1 MKLEIVTPESI
12 IFKGEVVSVTLPGLN
27 GQFQLLSNHTAI
39 ISALKSGEVRIKLL
53 NETED
58 LGSLTIDPVD
68 KSIGV
73 YEIKGG
79 ILEMLTNNAIVLA
92 E

>member
-12 IFKGEVVSVTLPGLN
+12 IYKGDVVSVTLPGLN
-27 GQFQLLSNHTAI
+27 GQFQLLSNHTDI
-39 ISALKSGEVRIKLL
+39 ISALKSGEVRIKLS
-53 NETED
+53 NESED
-58 LGSLTIDPVD
+58 LGSLKIDPTD

>member
-39 ISALKSGEVRIKLL
+39 ISALKSGEVRIKLS
-53 NETED
+53 NVSED
-58 LGSLTIDPVD
+58 LGLLKIDSVD
-68 KSIGV
+68 KSIGL

-79 ILEMLTNNAIVLA
+79 ILEMLTNKAIVLA

>member
-39 ISALKSGEVRIKLL
+39 ISALKSGEVRIKLS
-53 NETED
+53 NETDD
-58 LGSLTIDPVD
+58 LGSLKIDPAD

-73 YEIKGG
+73 FEIKGG

>member
-39 ISALKSGEVRIKLL
+39 ISALKSGDVRIKLS

-58 LGSLTIDPVD
+58 LGSLKIDPSD

-73 YEIKGG
+73 FEIKGG
-79 ILEMLTNNAIVLA
+79 ILEMLTNKAIVLA

>member
-12 IFKGEVVSVTLPGLN
+12 IFKGDVVSVTLPGLN
-27 GQFQLLSNHTAI
+27 GQFQLLSNHTDI
-39 ISALKSGEVRIKLL
+39 ISALKSGEVRIKLS
-53 NETED
+53 NESED
-58 LGSLTIDPVD
+58 LGSLKIDSAD
-68 KSIGV
+68 KSIVV

-79 ILEMLTNNAIVLA
+79 ILEMLTNKAIVLA

>member
-39 ISALKSGEVRIKLL
+39 ISALKSGEVRIKLS

-58 LGSLTIDPVD
+58 LGLLKIDPAD

-79 ILEMLTNNAIVLA
+79 ILEMLTNKAIVLA

>member
-39 ISALKSGEVRIKLL
+39 ISALKPGEVRIKLS
-53 NETED
+53 NESED
-58 LGSLTIDPVD
+58 LGLLKIDSVD

-79 ILEMLTNNAIVLA
+79 ILEMLMNKAIVLA

>member
-39 ISALKSGEVRIKLL
+39 ISALKSGEVRIKLS
-53 NETED
+53 NESED
-58 LGSLTIDPVD
+58 LGLLTIDSVD

-79 ILEMLTNNAIVLA
+79 ILEMLTNKAIVLA

>member
-12 IFKGEVVSVTLPGLN
+12 IFKGEVVSVTLPGLS

-39 ISALKSGEVRIKLL
+39 ISALKSGEVRIKLS
-53 NETED
+53 NESED
-58 LGSLTIDPVD
+58 LGLLKIDSAD

-79 ILEMLTNNAIVLA
+79 ILEMLTNKAIVLA

>member
-39 ISALKSGEVRIKLL
+39 ISALKSGEVRIKLS

-58 LGSLTIDPVD
+58 LGSFTIDPVD

-79 ILEMLTNNAIVLA
+79 ILEMLTNKAIVLA

>member
-39 ISALKSGEVRIKLL
+39 ISALKSGEVRIKLS
-53 NETED
+53 NVSED
-58 LGSLTIDPVD
+58 LGLLKIDSVD

-79 ILEMLTNNAIVLA
+79 ILEMLTNKAIVLA

>member
-12 IFKGEVVSVTLPGLN
+12 IFKGDVVSVTLPGLN
-27 GQFQLLSNHTAI
+27 GQFQLLSNHTDI
-39 ISALKSGEVRIKLL
+39 ISALKSGEVRIKLS
-53 NETED
+53 NESED
-58 LGSLTIDPVD
+58 LGSLKIDPAD

>member
-12 IFKGEVVSVTLPGLN
+12 IFKGDVVSVTLPGLN
-27 GQFQLLSNHTAI
+27 GQFQLLSNHTDI
-39 ISALKSGEVRIKLL
+39 ISALKSGEVRIKLS
-53 NETED
+53 NESED
-58 LGSLTIDPVD
+58 LGSLKIDSAD

>member
-39 ISALKSGEVRIKLL
+39 ISALKSGEVRIKLS
-53 NETED
+53 NETDD
-58 LGSLTIDPVD
+58 LGSLKIDPAD

-73 YEIKGG
+73 FEIKGG
-79 ILEMLTNNAIVLA
+79 ILEMLTNKAIVLA

>member
-39 ISALKSGEVRIKLL
+39 ISALKSGEVRIKLS
-53 NETED
+53 NESED
-58 LGSLTIDPVD
+58 LGLLKIDSVD

-79 ILEMLTNNAIVLA
+79 ILEMLMNKAIVLA

>member
-12 IFKGEVVSVTLPGLN
+12 IFKGDVVSVTLPGLN
-27 GQFQLLSNHTAI
+27 GQFQLLSNHSDI
-39 ISALKSGEVRIKLL
+39 ISALKSGEVRIKLS
-53 NETED
+53 NESED
-58 LGSLTIDPVD
+58 LGSLKIDPTD

>member
-12 IFKGEVVSVTLPGLN
+12 IFKGEVISVTLPGLN

-39 ISALKSGEVRIKLL
+39 ISALKSGEVRIKLS
-53 NETED
+53 NVSED
-58 LGSLTIDPVD
+58 LGLLKIDSVD

-79 ILEMLTNNAIVLA
+79 ILEMLTNKAIVLA

>member
-39 ISALKSGEVRIKLL
+39 ISALKSGEVRIKLS

-79 ILEMLTNNAIVLA
+79 ILEMLTNKAIVLA

>member
-27 GQFQLLSNHTAI
+27 GQFQLLSNHTSI
-39 ISALKSGEVRIKLL
+39 ISALKSGEVRIKLS

-79 ILEMLTNNAIVLA
+79 ILEMLTNKAIVLA

>member
-39 ISALKSGEVRIKLL
+39 ISALKSGEVRIKLS

-58 LGSLTIDPVD
+58 LGSLKIDPAD

-73 YEIKGG
+73 FEIKGG
-79 ILEMLTNNAIVLA
+79 ILEMLTNKAIVLA

>member
-12 IFKGEVVSVTLPGLN
+12 IFKGDVVSVTLPGLN
-27 GQFQLLSNHTAI
+27 GQFQLLSNHTDI
-39 ISALKSGEVRIKLL
+39 ISALKSGEVRIKLS
-53 NETED
+53 NESED
-58 LGSLTIDPVD
+58 LGSLKIDPAD
-68 KSIGV
+68 KLIGV

-79 ILEMLTNNAIVLA
+79 ILEMLTNKAIVLA

>member
-39 ISALKSGEVRIKLL
+39 ISALKSGEVRIKLS
-53 NETED
+53 NETAD

-79 ILEMLTNNAIVLA
+79 ILEMLTNKAIVLA

>member
-12 IFKGEVVSVTLPGLN
+12 IFKGDVVSVTLPGLN
-27 GQFQLLSNHTAI
+27 GQFQLLSNHTDI
-39 ISALKSGEVRIKLL
+39 ISALKSGEVRIKLS
-53 NETED
+53 NESED
-58 LGSLTIDPVD
+58 LGSLKIDSAD

-79 ILEMLTNNAIVLA
+79 ILEMLTNKAIVLA

>member
-39 ISALKSGEVRIKLL
+39 ISALKSGEVRIKLP
-53 NETED
+53 NGTED
-58 LGSLTIDPVD
+58 LGSLKIDP
-68 KSIGV
+68 
-73 YEIKGG
+73 
-79 ILEMLTNNAIVLA
+79 AISLMP
-92 E
+92 

>member
-39 ISALKSGEVRIKLL
+39 ISALKSGEVRIKLS
-53 NETED
+53 NESED
-58 LGSLTIDPVD
+58 LGLLKIDSID

-79 ILEMLTNNAIVLA
+79 ILEMLMNKAIVLA

>member
-12 IFKGEVVSVTLPGLN
+12 IFKGEVVSVTLPGLS
-27 GQFQLLSNHTAI
+27 GQFQLLSNHSDI
-39 ISALKSGEVRIKLL
+39 ISALKSGEVRIKLS
-53 NETED
+53 NESED
-58 LGSLTIDPVD
+58 LGSLKIDPTD

-79 ILEMLTNNAIVLA
+79 ILEMLTNKAIVLA

>member
-1 MKLEIVTPESI
+1 MKIEIVTPESI

-39 ISALKSGEVRIKLL
+39 ISALKAGEVRIKLS

-58 LGSLTIDPVD
+58 LGSLKMDPSD

-79 ILEMLTNNAIVLA
+79 ILEMLTNKAIVLA

>member
-39 ISALKSGEVRIKLL
+39 ISALKSGDVRIKLS

-58 LGSLTIDPVD
+58 LGSLKIDPSD

-79 ILEMLTNNAIVLA
+79 ILEMLTNKAIVLA

>member
-39 ISALKSGEVRIKLL
+39 ISALKSGEVRIKLS
-53 NETED
+53 NASED
-58 LGSLTIDPVD
+58 LGLLKIDSVD

-79 ILEMLTNNAIVLA
+79 ILEMLTNKAIVLA

>member
-39 ISALKSGEVRIKLL
+39 ISALKSGEVRIKLP
-53 NETED
+53 NGTED
-58 LGSLTIDPVD
+58 LGSLKIDPAD

>member
-39 ISALKSGEVRIKLL
+39 ISALKSGEVRIKLS

-68 KSIGV
+68 KSIGL

-79 ILEMLTNNAIVLA
+79 ILEMLTNKAIVLA

>member
-39 ISALKSGEVRIKLL
+39 ISALKSGEVRIKLS

>member
-39 ISALKSGEVRIKLL
+39 ISALKSGDVRIKLS

-58 LGSLTIDPVD
+58 LGSLKIDPSD

-79 ILEMLTNNAIVLA
+79 ILEMLTNNSIVLA

>member
-39 ISALKSGEVRIKLL
+39 ISALKSGEVRIKLSDVS
-53 NETED
+53 ED
-58 LGSLTIDPVD
+58 LGLLKIDSVD

-79 ILEMLTNNAIVLA
+79 ILEMLTNKAIVLA

>member
-39 ISALKSGEVRIKLL
+39 ISALKTGEVRIKLS
-53 NETED
+53 NETDD
-58 LGSLTIDPVD
+58 LGSLKIDPAD

-73 YEIKGG
+73 FEIKGG
-79 ILEMLTNNAIVLA
+79 ILEMLTNKAIVLA